1 MLKCDFNKVELH
13 TSVTFWYGCLSVNL
27 QHIFRI
33 RFPKNIWR
41 AASKGE
47 RRKGDKI
54 MFFDDTKKKFE
65 NCFYSHFQHLKN
77 FSETSKRPL

>member
-1 MLKCDFNKVELH
+1 MPKCDFNKVELY
-13 TSVTFWYGCLSVNL
+13 TSVIFWYGCLSVNL

-33 RFPKNIWR
+33 RFPKNIRR

-54 MFFDDTKKKFE
+54 MFFDDTKKRFE
-65 NCFYSHFQHLKN
+65 NYFYSHFQQLKN
-77 FSETSKRPL
+77 FIETSKRPL